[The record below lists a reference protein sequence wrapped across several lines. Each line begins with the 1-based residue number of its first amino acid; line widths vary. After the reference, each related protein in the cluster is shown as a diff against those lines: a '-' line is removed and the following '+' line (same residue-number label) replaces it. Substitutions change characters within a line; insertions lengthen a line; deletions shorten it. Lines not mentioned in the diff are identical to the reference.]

1 MGRGGDETQRDA
13 AAVNWPGAVAA
24 DGAVVVLEGAEG
36 ELLQRVPVARLRR
49 AEGAR
54 RGGLMTTG
62 SAARSAAGMA
72 TAERTEV
79 KLRNEQRVGLNYD
92 ISVQYGGLHVFASVG
107 RPLATCG

>member
-1 MGRGGDETQRDA
+1 MQISLNVILCLALT
-13 AAVNWPGAVAA
+13 
-24 DGAVVVLEGAEG
+24 
-36 ELLQRVPVARLRR
+36 
-49 AEGAR
+49 
-54 RGGLMTTG
+54 
-62 SAARSAAGMA
+62 AGMA